1 MSLPILYVCE
11 LQAHKLCDSFNMCIF
26 SVFIGHK
33 CCVVCTHLY
42 MYMYVPSIRAC
53 MRDTFM
59 NPEVEFTV
67 L

>member
-1 MSLPILYVCE
+1 MFFLCLPILYVCE
-11 LQAHKLCDSFNMCIF
+11 LQAQKLCDSFNMCIF

-33 CCVVCTHLY
+33 SCVVCTH
-42 MYMYVPSIRAC
+42 MYVPSIRAC

-59 NPEVEFTV
+59 NTEVEFTV